1 VKVTAQSE
9 PQAAIEGSAGQFEP
23 LELALVDAHNG
34 GDSVPVGAQLR

>member
-1 VKVTAQSE
+1 MPGEAPASLTFRGRTFTA
-9 PQAAIEGSAGQFEP
+9 QFEP